1 MFVDRRDAGRQLAS
15 ALLAHP
21 DTLGDAPSAGDVVV
35 LALPRGGVPVAREV
49 ADILGATLDVL
60 VVRKLGVPGQPE
72 LAMGAVGE
80 GGVRVLN
87 NEVQRSER
95 VSGAQLAEITER
107 ELDEVARR
115 AEAIRQVLPRVDLDG
130 RTAVIV
136 DDGVATGATAR
147 AACEVAV
154 AHHARRVVVAV
165 PVAPRGW
172 SAQFRGA
179 ADACIAVETPRDF
192 RAVGLHYAEFLATT
206 DDEVLECL
214 AR

>member
-15 ALLAHP
+15 ALAAHP
-21 DTLGDAPSAGDVVV
+21 ETLGDASAGDVVV

-49 ADILGATLDVL
+49 ADILGAPLDVL

-72 LAMGAVGE
+72 LAIGAVGE

-87 NEVQRSER
+87 SEVQRYER
-95 VSGAQLAEITER
+95 VGEEQLAEITER
-107 ELDEVARR
+107 ESGEVEQRLRGIRR
-115 AEAIRQVLPRVDLDG
+115 VLPRVDLAG

-136 DDGVATGATAR
+136 DDGLATGATAR
-147 AACEVAV
+147 AACEVAS

-172 SAQFRGA
+172 SAQFRGV
-179 ADACIAVETPRDF
+179 ADACVAVETPRDF
-192 RAVGLHYAEFLATT
+192 RAVGLHYAEFAATT
-206 DDEVLECL
+206 DREVLECL
-214 AR
+214 KQ